1 MLLMAG
7 GPPFDAA
14 QVSAALFGRPCR
26 LPLAAWILRRTKARF
41 YQSEPPKELGA
52 PTAVRQEL
60 TRFARIGLLSEERP
74 DGENR
79 VYYQRTDSPLWAIIE
94 AAVGVLGEPG
104 DR

>member
-1 MLLMAG
+1 
-7 GPPFDAA
+7 
-14 QVSAALFGRPCR
+14 
-26 LPLAAWILRRTKARF
+26 
-41 YQSEPPKELGA
+41 
-52 PTAVRQEL
+52 L
-60 TRFARIGLLSEERP
+60 TRFTRIGLLSEERP